1 LRTRWILLA
10 LAAMF
15 LGAMGGAIFAPQPA
29 GAVNKD
35 MIELQQQV
43 SQLLQ
48 GQQDLRS
55 DLDSNTAT
63 LKTLVQQ
70 SLDSVNQLSGQMG
83 TLQKTVQ
90 EVQANTGSSISSM
103 TQQTQGIS
111 DNVQD
116 VQARVAKLSQQ
127 MTDIQ
132 NLLQSIDARVAGNS
146 PAGASSDAS
155 PSGAPAPGAE
165 NPETP
170 GAGPDN
176 SASAP
181 MAPISADTLYRNA
194 LRDYNSANYT
204 LARQEFSD
212 YLKNFPQ
219 NDLASNAQF
228 YLGEIYYAQN
238 NFKSAIASYD
248 KVLANYP
255 KSFKQGASLLKKG
268 MAELELGLKASG
280 TRDLREVVHR
290 FPESDE
296 ARRAEEQLHQIG
308 AATAAPR

>member
-1 LRTRWILLA
+1 MQTRWIVLA
-10 LAAMF
+10 LAVLF
-15 LGAMGGAIFAPQPA
+15 FGAVGGSILAPQPA
-29 GAVNKD
+29 GAINKD

-43 SQLLQ
+43 SQILQ
-48 GQQDLRS
+48 AQQDLRS

-70 SLDSVNQLSGQMG
+70 SLDSVNQLNGQMG
-83 TLQKTVQ
+83 SLQKSVQ
-90 EVQANTGSSISSM
+90 EVQANTGSSISSI

-111 DNVQD
+111 DNLQD

-132 NLLQSIDARVAGNS
+132 NVLQSIDARVSGNS
-146 PAGASSDAS
+146 PAGASPDTGAAPAAPGGADNPDTSGAS
-155 PSGAPAPGAE
+155 PE
-165 NPETP
+165 
-170 GAGPDN
+170 N
-176 SASAP
+176 SANPP
-181 MAPISADTLYRNA
+181 MAPISAETLYQNA
-194 LRDYNSANYT
+194 LRDYNTGNYK

-228 YLGEIYYAQN
+228 YLGELYYAQN
-238 NFKSAIASYD
+238 DFKSAIAAYD
-248 KVLANYP
+248 KVLASYP

-280 TRDLREVVHR
+280 TRDLREVVRR

-296 ARRAEEQLHQIG
+296 ARRAEAQLRQIG
-308 AATAAPR
+308 VATTPR